1 MHHSLSNLS
10 IVSAQPVPPMITLVL
25 KEIASKAFNDFIIFN
40 NQKAAHSGSLGK
52 ELEESLKWFF
62 EFLISQFWHPAGF
75 SSP

>member
-40 NQKAAHSGSLGK
+40 NQKAAHTG
-52 ELEESLKWFF
+52 
-62 EFLISQFWHPAGF
+62 
-75 SSP
+75 